1 MANIII
7 IIVICIF
14 ILYFFIRRFRRF
26 SSLSSYSWVEILNP
40 FNSAPLQIYKH
51 LSPENK
57 GAFWSVSAS
66 VIIGVISCWLG
77 FSVQYFVYNS
87 TQTESDK
94 LAHYEVVD
102 KFRPKYFEI
111 LDSCTTTVIEKMTL
125 SLAYPSSDYEKL
137 TTEDYKYYYKHKEF
151 PNGKRNS
158 PEAQLGEYILNSRNW
173 GNILYTANKIID
185 ASSEIAPYLD
195 SKNSSKLLN
204 NNAIIVASTQIF
216 QLVNDTVKHDSIA
229 IVNKCVKQQVKA
241 AIQQKVSYQSNW
253 IKICTL
259 QYSLYHQLIESN
271 PFDKELGLSMALNQ
285 GVLQPMIE
293 NIIIIHSCFSPSA
306 NNRPLW
312 LVSLIILVLSMCIGY
327 VIMRIIVMKFF
338 DKKSMKPNPQMSQ
351 SDYEKIVRKLN
362 NTEKENN
369 QHKVND
375 VTLLNSIDS
384 FKKEL
389 KEKESL
395 IDRLGKEYEIE
406 NSLLRGQIRD
416 LSSKLN
422 LAQEENEQLHKRND
436 ELLES
441 KNNSEE
447 EEDNI

>member
-1 MANIII
+1 MTSIII

-111 LDSCTTTVIEKMTL
+111 YDSCSTTVIEKMAL
-125 SLAYPSSDYEKL
+125 SLAYLSNNYEKL
-137 TTEDYKYYYKHKEF
+137 TAEDYTYYYKHKKF
-151 PNGKRNS
+151 PIEKRNS
-158 PEAQLGEYILNSRNW
+158 PEAQMASYVLNSKNW
-173 GNILYTANKIID
+173 DTILYTANKVIET
-185 ASSEIAPYLD
+185 SSEIAPYLD
-195 SKNSSKLLN
+195 SKNNSKLLN
-204 NNAIIVASTQIF
+204 NNAIIVASSQIF
-216 QLVNDTVKHDSIA
+216 QLVNDSVKHDSTT
-229 IVNKCVKQQVKA
+229 IVERCVEQQVKA
-241 AIQQKVSYQSNW
+241 SILQKVTYQDNW
-253 IKICTL
+253 VKICSL
-259 QYSLYHQLIESN
+259 QYSLYRQLIDCTPS
-271 PFDKELGLSMALNQ
+271 DKELALSMALNQ

-293 NIIIIHSCFSPSA
+293 NIKIIQSCFSPSV
-306 NNRPLW
+306 NDCPLW
-312 LVSLIILVLSMCIGY
+312 FVSLIILVLSMCIGY
-327 VIMRIIVMKFF
+327 FIMRIIVMKFF
-338 DKKSMKPNPQMSQ
+338 DVKSMKPNPQMSQ
-351 SDYEKIVRKLN
+351 SEYEKIVRKLN

-375 VTLLNSIDS
+375 VTLLNLIDTI
-384 FKKEL
+384 KKEL
-389 KEKESL
+389 REKESL
-395 IDRLGKEYEIE
+395 IDKLGKKYDKE
-406 NSLLRGQIRD
+406 NSLLREQIQE
-416 LSSKLN
+416 LSAQLN
-422 LAQEENEQLHKRND
+422 MVQEENKQFHKQND
-436 ELLES
+436 ELLEV
-441 KNNSEE
+441 KNNDEKES
-447 EEDNI
+447 DNI